1 MRMVRWVI
9 VSLTAICS
17 FTSRESALGADDFVA
32 IQAIRGNQNHLFIPV
47 SVNGQKQNWWLVD
60 TGSPLS
66 IIRPREATRAGI
78 TIPITL
84 ATSGK
89 GRHPVVVATD
99 LVSEGMH
106 FGPKQLAVI
115 EPNDFDLEWTHQSTG
130 SFHKTGLI
138 GLDLLT
144 KFGAV
149 INSRNQQLFF
159 SKTPGRL
166 PVTREKYEQMGFT
179 YIPLEIMQPNHV
191 GVLGTIDGIDYTFMI
206 DTGSPFTTIMDSIA
220 EKENLPRYATNMTL
234 RGYFED
240 LRNPRIRAASLPRF
254 KIGSQDLSDEFV
266 TFANLNV
273 PTNNLKHPFGGI
285 IGADVLF
292 YRSAILDLG
301 NGALYL
307 APDFRKKK

>member
-1 MRMVRWVI
+1 MVRRVI
-9 VSLTAICS
+9 VSLTAICG
-17 FTSRESALGADDFVA
+17 FTSHESALGADDFVA
-32 IQAIRGNQNHLFIPV
+32 IQAVRGNQNHLFIPV

-78 TIPITL
+78 TIPSTL

-89 GRHPVVVATD
+89 GRHPVVVAAD

-115 EPNDFDLEWTHQSTG
+115 EPNDFDLERTHQSTG

-144 KFGAV
+144 KYGAV

-166 PVTREKYEQMGFT
+166 PITREKYEQMGFT
-179 YIPLEIMQPNHV
+179 YVPLEVVQSSHI
-191 GVLGTIDGIDYTFMI
+191 GVVGTINGTDYTFII
-206 DTGSPFTTIMDSIA
+206 DTGSPFTTILDSIA
-220 EKENLPRYATNMTL
+220 EKENLPRYATSITL
-234 RGYFED
+234 RGGFHD
-240 LRNPRIRAASLPRF
+240 FKDPRVHAASLPGF
-254 KIGSQDLSDEFV
+254 KIGNQDLSDEFIS
-266 TFANLNV
+266 FANLNL
-273 PTNNLKHPFGGI
+273 PIISSKHPFGGI
-285 IGADVLF
+285 IGADILF